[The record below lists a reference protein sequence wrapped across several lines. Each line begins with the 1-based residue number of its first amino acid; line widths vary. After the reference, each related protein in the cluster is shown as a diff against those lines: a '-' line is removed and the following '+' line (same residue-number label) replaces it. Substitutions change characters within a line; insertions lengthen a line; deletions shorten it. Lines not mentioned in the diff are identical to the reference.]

1 MQYNLYFGVCK
12 FCKEAEKNHMSD
24 GKCVTRNSANQER
37 VMCITTTTDGLLIAW
52 GTDHGKICL
61 ISSVTADQLA
71 VWKAHNGP
79 VMDISFSPDSKKILS
94 VGEDIHEPFIDDE
107 QVRGRKKFKVQTKC
121 ASTLSRTMGI
131 HNTSCL
137 ILCLMVPAFA
147 TLSISL
153 SFYLS
158 LSHSLSL
165 SISLSLSLSL
175 YLSLSVFLSL
185 FLCCFSLKLPFSSLS
200 LFLSDLIDDDNL
212 TSPHPFPSLPLAPFL
227 CHRSK
232 TIKPEPSTR
241 NPQPPQ
247 IAAAIDP
254 KKIPRKHSVFCWNLE
269 DWVKQRMKHRMVK
282 KSEEDE

>member
-107 QVRGRKKFKVQTKC
+107 QVGGRKKFKVQTKC
-121 ASTLSRTMGI
+121 ASILSRTI
-131 HNTSCL
+131 F
-137 ILCLMVPAFA
+137 AFA
-147 TLSISL
+147 L
-153 SFYLS
+153 
-158 LSHSLSL
+158 
-165 SISLSLSLSL
+165 LSLSL
-175 YLSLSVFLSL
+175 YLSHSLTHSLSIY
-185 FLCCFSLKLPFSSLS
+185 PSLS
-200 LFLSDLIDDDNL
+200 LSLSSSYAFL
-212 TSPHPFPSLPLAPFL
+212 
-227 CHRSK
+227 
-232 TIKPEPSTR
+232 
-241 NPQPPQ
+241 
-247 IAAAIDP
+247 
-254 KKIPRKHSVFCWNLE
+254 
-269 DWVKQRMKHRMVK
+269 
-282 KSEEDE
+282 